1 MKTARKLPMAKRQ
14 LKLSTAR
21 RAYNTYI
28 YVIIIIIIII
38 ILAENIVF
46 VDL

>member
-1 MKTARKLPMAKRQ
+1 MKSTRKLLMAKRQ

-38 ILAENIVF
+38 LVENIVF